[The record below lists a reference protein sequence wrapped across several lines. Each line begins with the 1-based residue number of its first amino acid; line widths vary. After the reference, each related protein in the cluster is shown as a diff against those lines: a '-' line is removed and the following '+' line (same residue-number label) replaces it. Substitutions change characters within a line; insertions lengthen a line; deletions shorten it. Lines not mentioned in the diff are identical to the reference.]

1 MKIITIVCFANYC
14 RSPVAEALLSDR
26 LTSDY
31 EIISAGLEPVVK
43 SGMDERSSKFLDSI
57 GLPKK
62 VHVPKKINTQ
72 IMNNSTYVFA
82 LDTFILLEL
91 NITFPNQKGKI
102 KLLTFQKP
110 GTRLFDPYRMSNDD
124 YLLCME
130 NIRDVCNSLDI

>member
-72 IMNNSTYVFA
+72 IPSF
-82 LDTFILLEL
+82 
-91 NITFPNQKGKI
+91 
-102 KLLTFQKP
+102 
-110 GTRLFDPYRMSNDD
+110 RLINPIIQSFCTTLRVYCISNP
-124 YLLCME
+124 
-130 NIRDVCNSLDI
+130 RV

>member
-62 VHVPKKINTQ
+62 V
-72 IMNNSTYVFA
+72 FA

-91 NITFPNQKGKI
+91 NKTFPNQKGKI